1 MRNEIIIENVDVKL
15 LDKQREH
22 LQVVIEHLDPGSNLH
37 DSMLGIQNLLDNMS
51 DQAHDKIVTTLDEI
65 IQ

>member
-1 MRNEIIIENVDVKL
+1 MRHQIIIENIDLEL

-22 LQVVIEHLDPGSNLH
+22 LQEVIEHLDPGSNLYN
-37 DSMLGIQNLLDNMS
+37 SMLGIQNLLDNMS
-51 DQAHDKIVTTLDEI
+51 DQAHDKIVTTLDQV